1 MANPRTTDYLAQIR
15 TYIREVEK
23 IIARQEA
30 AAARLN
36 GNKAD
41 LTQKLLRWLEH
52 MQATQVAELARV
64 EKIIT
69 KSQRTHRP
77 TRPAASGDPG
87 PSRTTN
93 SALNTN
99 AAAAR
104 VVTRRPAIG
113 SGNRTGEEYLRFS
126 VRFAVAKAS
135 VALQP

>member
-52 MQATQVAELARV
+52 MQGTQVAELARV
-64 EKIIT
+64 EKIKT
-69 KSQRTHRP
+69 KPSRS
-77 TRPAASGDPG
+77 AVYGDPG
-87 PSRTTN
+87 PPRGH
-93 SALNTN
+93 AN
-99 AAAAR
+99 APDTDAAETR
-104 VVTRRPAIG
+104 VFTRRPAAG
-113 SGNRTGEEYLRFS
+113 SAMIDRARQIFD
-126 VRFAVAKAS
+126 F
-135 VALQP
+135 P